1 MFFYD
6 ISPFYYEYTTGQ
18 KKKIKIKNWDW
29 LILDFPW
36 TKLGVVLVTIFMQN
50 SEKKNKLMLQRET
63 TLTPQNNLDIFPP
76 SSRDGQNWVL
86 KTAWKSI
93 IGHLNR
99 EYSISFNENY
109 WKGSNKW
116 RFEWWR
122 SLLLTSVTEWESVV
136 KLLPDV
142 SESIWKCEEKTEDF
156 GKTAPIPPFRMM

>member
-1 MFFYD
+1 MDNTINVLWQF
-6 ISPFYYEYTTGQ
+6 SPFIFGGKILKGRTRWCSFMTFPLFIMNIQ
-18 KKKIKIKNWDW
+18 LVKKKIKIKNWDW
-29 LILDFPW
+29 LILAFPW
-36 TKLGVVLVTIFMQN
+36 TKFGVVLVTIFMQN

-116 RFEWWR
+116 RF
-122 SLLLTSVTEWESVV
+122 
-136 KLLPDV
+136 
-142 SESIWKCEEKTEDF
+142 
-156 GKTAPIPPFRMM
+156 